1 MKIHDRA
8 TLVLSAALLCAPLV
22 GCGPSTGGG
31 GTTGGTTGGGGG
43 TSGGSSANV
52 NTGHVTTGGPTA
64 SAGGSGSIAL
74 PTIAADGSIVIGPGF
89 TPSPIIM
96 GGSAGGSVD
105 ASTMMGAGT
114 MAYGYSCIGMM
125 PTTPQHVLEVTGPIP
140 HLRIVVDTYIAGTGG
155 SNDTT
160 LMVRMPD
167 GSFWCDDDGGGE
179 LQPMVEG
186 MVTMPGRVEVFVGGY
201 SSSGV
206 GARYKIAFTESYDYT
221 HYSIRGTAP
230 PAYTY

>member
-1 MKIHDRA
+1 MTITDRA
-8 TLVLSAALLCAPLV
+8 TLVLSAALFCAPLV
-22 GCGPSTGGG
+22 ACGPSSGGG
-31 GTTGGTTGGGGG
+31 ASTGGTTGGG

-52 NTGHVTTGGPTA
+52 NTGHGSTGGPTA
-64 SAGGSGSIAL
+64 TTGGSGGIAL
-74 PTIAADGSIVIGPGF
+74 PTVRADGAIVIGPGF
-89 TPSPIIM
+89 TPTPIIM
-96 GGSAGGSVD
+96 GGSAGGTVD
-105 ASTMMGAGT
+105 ASTMAAAGGT

-125 PTTPQHVLEVTGPIP
+125 PATPQHVLEVTGPIA
-140 HLRIVVDTYIAGTGG
+140 HLRIVVDTFTAGVGG

-167 GSFWCDDDGGGE
+167 GSYWCDDDGGGE

-186 MVTMPGRVEVFVGGY
+186 MVSMPGRVEVFVGGY

-230 PAYTY
+230 PAYSY